1 MVLFEYRGYYVSFRD
16 YVGEGYYCQIYS
28 DNWMCYEVDSY
39 IIRKSQLAHRKKEE
53 VIKEYIDD
61 NIQNYTIIFEII
73 K

>member
-1 MVLFEYRGYYVSFRD
+1 
-16 YVGEGYYCQIYS
+16 
-28 DNWMCYEVDSY
+28 MCYEVDSY

-53 VIKEYIDD
+53 IIKEYIDD